1 MIEQSEQITLVRR
14 ISQGDE
20 QAFHDLYEATC
31 RRVFHYLC
39 RLTQDRHL
47 AEDLAADT
55 YVAVWKSSG
64 KFRGDSQVITWII
77 GIARN
82 IAMNEFRKNRRQE
95 QELNE
100 EIMTEASQF
109 NNCATTESVQLLT
122 DAINRLPVLQREIID
137 LVFMQG
143 MNYEEISTIIDIP
156 VNTVKTRV
164 FHAKKKLRNTLHILG
179 VKQDDIA

>member
-1 MIEQSEQITLVRR
+1 MINDSEHITLLRR

-20 QAFHDLYEATC
+20 QAFHDLYEATS
-31 RRVFHYLC
+31 RRVYHYLC
-39 RLTQDRHL
+39 RLAQDRHL

-82 IAMNEFRKNRRQE
+82 VAMNEFRKNRRQE
-95 QELNE
+95 LELDE
-100 EIMTEASQF
+100 DFRTEPSQF
-109 NNCATTESVQLLT
+109 NDCAATESVLMLT
-122 DAINRLPVLQREIID
+122 EAITRLPVLHREIID

-143 MNYEEISTIIDIP
+143 MRYEEIAKIIDIP

-164 FHAKKKLRNTLHILG
+164 FHAKEKLRNTLHLLG
-179 VKQDDIA
+179 VKKDDLT